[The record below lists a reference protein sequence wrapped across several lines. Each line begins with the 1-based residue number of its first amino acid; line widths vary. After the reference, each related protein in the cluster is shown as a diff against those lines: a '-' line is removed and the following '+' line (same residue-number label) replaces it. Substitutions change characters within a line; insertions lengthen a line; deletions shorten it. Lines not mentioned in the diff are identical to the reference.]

1 MDGFDMESMDGM
13 PQGESWVQALL
24 RGARDDEMGQGFL
37 PSAKEQDDEMGQ
49 GFLPSAKEQD
59 DVRRAP
65 TMEGTATDLHM
76 LLLGFLHRGSRR
88 MAGRCVGSH
97 PADATTHLSDTD
109 EASGEDRGA
118 FAEDMLLLWHGV
130 GARTR
135 REMRGP

>member
-24 RGARDDEMGQGFL
+24 RGAR
-37 PSAKEQDDEMGQ
+37 DDEMGQ